1 MMKILVVILTSI
13 LTFTGEFLTPKQKIS
28 VTATN
33 ISSSDGKVF
42 FVLFDKETFMNTPIQ
57 SKSKEI
63 LNGKSFITFK
73 NLEKGEYSIICFHDM
88 NDNGIMDINNNGI
101 PSESYGVS
109 NNILTFGPPS
119 FFSTKFS
126 LLEEDVNLE
135 IKFY

>member
-1 MMKILVVILTSI
+1 MKILVVILTSI

-42 FVLFDKETFMNTPIQ
+42 FVLFDKESFMNTPIQ

-126 LLEEDVNLE
+126 LLEEDLNLE

>member
-1 MMKILVVILTSI
+1 MMKILVVILSSI

-63 LNGKSFITFK
+63 LNGTSFVTFK

-101 PSESYGVS
+101 PSEAYGVS
-109 NNILTFGPPS
+109 NNNITFGPPS

>member
-73 NLEKGEYSIICFHDM
+73 NLEKREYSIICFHDM

-135 IKFY
+135 IKLY

>member
-1 MMKILVVILTSI
+1 MKILVVILTSI

-135 IKFY
+135 IKLY

>member
-101 PSESYGVS
+101 PSEAYGVS
-109 NNILTFGPPS
+109 NNNITFGPPS

>member
-42 FVLFDKETFMNTPIQ
+42 FVLFDKESFMNTPIQ

-126 LLEEDVNLE
+126 LLEEDLNLE

>member
-1 MMKILVVILTSI
+1 MKILVVILTSI

-73 NLEKGEYSIICFHDM
+73 NLEKREYSIICFHDM

-135 IKFY
+135 IKLY

>member
-1 MMKILVVILTSI
+1 MKILVVILTSI

>member
-135 IKFY
+135 IKLY